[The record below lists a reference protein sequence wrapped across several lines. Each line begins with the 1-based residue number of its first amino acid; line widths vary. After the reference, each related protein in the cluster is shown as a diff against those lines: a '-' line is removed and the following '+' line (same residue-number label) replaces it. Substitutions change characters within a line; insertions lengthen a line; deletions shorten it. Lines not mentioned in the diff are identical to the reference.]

1 MRGLQLEVYYVVV
14 DERFYVFSRVIDF
27 ILCSA
32 NIIMPHYGEYKVFE
46 GVFYYAAVIVDI
58 IFVFCYAVVQIF
70 KKGLSFDCLFIVK
83 SIIFN
88 EKHFDEELYNLSVH
102 F

>member
-14 DERFYVFSRVIDF
+14 DKRFYVFSRVIDF

-32 NIIMPHYGEYKVFE
+32 NIIMPYYAEYKVFK

-58 IFVFCYAVVQIF
+58 SIRPLLCSRSDIQ
-70 KKGLSFDCLFIVK
+70 KGFEF
-83 SIIFN
+83 
-88 EKHFDEELYNLSVH
+88 
-102 F
+102 